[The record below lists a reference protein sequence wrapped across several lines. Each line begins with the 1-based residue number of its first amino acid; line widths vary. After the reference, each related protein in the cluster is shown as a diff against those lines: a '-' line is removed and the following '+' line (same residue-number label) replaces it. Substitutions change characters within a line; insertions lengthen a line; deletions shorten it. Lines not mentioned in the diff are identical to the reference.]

1 MSSMEG
7 ADDACPIHDGFLQ
20 ALLHLQ
26 DKCNLNRSI
35 FLDPSKKCTCVLH
48 RILINVYKYAKK
60 QRKSINKIIF
70 HIFKP
75 FIET

>member
-26 DKCNLNRSI
+26 DKCNLNRSN
-35 FLDPSKKCTCVLH
+35 LDPSKKCTCVLH
-48 RILINVYKYAKK
+48 RILIKVN
-60 QRKSINKIIF
+60 
-70 HIFKP
+70 
-75 FIET
+75 